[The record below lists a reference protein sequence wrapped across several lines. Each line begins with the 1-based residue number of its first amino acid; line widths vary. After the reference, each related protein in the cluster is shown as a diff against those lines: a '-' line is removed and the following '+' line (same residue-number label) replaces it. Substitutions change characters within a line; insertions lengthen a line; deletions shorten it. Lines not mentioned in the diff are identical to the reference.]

1 MVKHVYREQ
10 DVTGL
15 LYFEETL
22 SKEIVTVMFTTD
34 SRGETLSLSDV
45 KHGVM
50 ITVAFEDI
58 DKIIKEARHDKNS
71 GI

>member
-22 SKEIVTVMFTTD
+22 SKEIVTVRFTTD
-34 SRGETLSLSDV
+34 SRGETLSLCDD

-58 DKIIKEARHDKNS
+58 EKIIKEARHDKNS
-71 GI
+71 

>member
-1 MVKHVYREQ
+1 MVNHVYRER

-22 SKEIVTVMFTTD
+22 SREIVTVRFTTD
-34 SRGETLSLSDV
+34 RRGETLSLSDD

-50 ITVAFEDI
+50 ISVAYEDI
-58 DKIIKEARHDKNS
+58 EKIIEEARRDKNS
-71 GI
+71 RI